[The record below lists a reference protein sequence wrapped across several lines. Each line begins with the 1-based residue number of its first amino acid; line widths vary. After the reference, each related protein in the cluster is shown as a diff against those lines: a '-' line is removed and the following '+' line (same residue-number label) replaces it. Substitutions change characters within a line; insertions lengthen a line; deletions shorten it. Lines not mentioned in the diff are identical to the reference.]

1 MTTPTANAPEDLE
14 QETLAPLSAAS
25 RWTLVAAPLVGFALI
40 LVAIGLFVS
49 PAAAGFV
56 ASLAAGTF
64 VGGGKLVIL
73 AGAVAQAP
81 VGHWG
86 LAALV
91 VYIDLATALVM
102 MGGIHLL
109 DRLPGA
115 GRRLAAARASGFRIL
130 NRNPWMHRAA
140 WVALAIFIA
149 VPFNG
154 TGSLL
159 GSVIGR
165 LLGLSRTAIMSAIG
179 FGSIV
184 GAGALALASGIWAER
199 INALAREPLL
209 GFVVVAVAIAL
220 TFLGS
225 RLAFGPPSGTLHE

>member
-1 MTTPTANAPEDLE
+1 MDARRGT
-14 QETLAPLSAAS
+14 
-25 RWTLVAAPLVGFALI
+25 RVGFALI
-40 LVAIGLFVS
+40 LVAVGLFMS

-73 AGAVAQAP
+73 AGAVEQAP

-91 VYIDLATALVM
+91 VYIDLATACIM

-109 DRLPGA
+109 DGLPGA
-115 GRRLAAARASGFRIL
+115 GKRLAAARESGSRIL

-140 WVALAIFIA
+140 WIGLAIFIA

-154 TGSLL
+154 AGALM
-159 GSVIGR
+159 GSVVGR
-165 LLGLSRTAIMSAIG
+165 LLGLSRTSIISATG

-184 GAGALALASGIWAER
+184 GASALALASGIWAKR

-209 GFVVVAVAIAL
+209 GFFVVAVVIAL

-225 RLAFGPPSGTLHE
+225 RLTFGPKREALAP